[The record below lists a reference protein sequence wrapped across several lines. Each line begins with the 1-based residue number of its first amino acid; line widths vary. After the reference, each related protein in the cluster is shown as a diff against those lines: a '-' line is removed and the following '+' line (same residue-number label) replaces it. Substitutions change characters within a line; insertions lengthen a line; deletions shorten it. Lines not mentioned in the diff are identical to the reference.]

1 MLSMNTRHIKKK
13 KKWRLAHGGHMAVA
27 KLSIFDIQ
35 RFLRIAVTHGVRVL
49 LNAAFLNCRL
59 DYF

>member
-1 MLSMNTRHIKKK
+1 
-13 KKWRLAHGGHMAVA
+13 MAVA